1 MRISDWSSDVCSSD
15 LMYFGKSA
23 ETMRE
28 HGIRTI
34 TDLKMLDD
42 AGAVELAEKSSA
54 TKSAA
59 SMARRRAQQDGAVEF
74 LESPRCTLVAGHA
87 IKQCP
92 DSPPEFP
99 AAAARPQ
106 PTAVPDADR
115 VVETGRTPGL
125 NPTHHFQSRI

>member
-15 LMYFGKSA
+15 VMYFGKSA

-54 TKSAA
+54 TKSAVE
-59 SMARRRAQQDGAVEF
+59 MARRRAQPDGAVEVPAS
-74 LESPRCTLVAGHA
+74 LPCTLVAGHA
-87 IKQCP
+87 TQNFP
-92 DSPPEFP
+92 DSPAEFP
-99 AAAARPQ
+99 PAAARP
-106 PTAVPDADR
+106 PPAAVPPQD
-115 VVETGRTPGL
+115 
-125 NPTHHFQSRI
+125 